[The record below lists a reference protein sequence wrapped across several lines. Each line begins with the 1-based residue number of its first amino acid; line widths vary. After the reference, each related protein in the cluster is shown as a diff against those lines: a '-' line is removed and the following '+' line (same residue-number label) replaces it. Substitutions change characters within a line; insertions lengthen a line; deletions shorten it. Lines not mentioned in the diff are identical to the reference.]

1 MSKKSLITTL
11 IVALP
16 FVVACDNQGESRGT
30 GTTTTQEQQD
40 ISTTEA
46 EVIDSRSTV
55 IDQQPAELQEKEVEE
70 GTTDVQYQTTRQV
83 TETVLREQ
91 EIPTVQVC
99 NSKANINEMDKED
112 FRAVGFDQ
120 QTAERIVQ
128 TREQKGQFSSVDELS
143 QVSGASDTLSQIRN
157 DLGVVE
163 RQAQEEK

>member
-16 FVVACDNQGESRGT
+16 FVVACDNQGEKRDT
-30 GTTTTQEQQD
+30 GPTQEQQD
-40 ISTTEA
+40 TSTSEA
-46 EVIDSRSTV
+46 QVIDSQSTV

-70 GTTDVQYQTTRQV
+70 GTTDVQYQATRQV

-120 QTAERIVQ
+120 QTAQRIVQ
-128 TREQKGQFSSVDELS
+128 TREQQGQFSSVDELS
-143 QVSGASDTLSQIRN
+143 QISGASDTLSQIRN

>member
-30 GTTTTQEQQD
+30 GGAQEQQD
-40 ISTTEA
+40 TSTTDA
-46 EVIDSRSTV
+46 EVIDSRTTI
-55 IDQQPAELQEKEVEE
+55 IDQQPAQIQEQEVEE
-70 GTTDVQYQTTRQV
+70 GTTDVQYQTTREV

>member
-1 MSKKSLITTL
+1 MSKKTFITTL
-11 IVALP
+11 IIALP
-16 FVVACDNQGESRGT
+16 FVVACDNQGESRGRS
-30 GTTTTQEQQD
+30 GAQEQQD
-40 ISTTEA
+40 TSTTDA
-46 EVIDSRSTV
+46 EVIDSRTT
-55 IDQQPAELQEKEVEE
+55 IIEQRPAELQEQEVEE
-70 GTTDVQYQTTRQV
+70 GTTDVQYQTTREV

-128 TREQKGQFSSVDELS
+128 TREQKGQFSSVDELA
-143 QVSGASDTLSQIRN
+143 QISGASDTLSQIRN